1 VIQVTRGREVG
12 REGTPQRA
20 DILVSVT
27 TTLESLARRTTVVLA
42 AAATVLAT
50 AGPASAEVPE
60 GWSDPDAVSVLQA
73 ILVLVGIPLLLFL
86 VISVLVYLPAMVR
99 GERVAPGGATRENQ
113 WFGGPRKGTAELAAA
128 DTEESKAGGASGR
141 W

>member
-1 VIQVTRGREVG
+1 MTQATRGREVG
-12 REGTPQRA
+12 REGAPHRA
-20 DILVSVT
+20 DILLSVT

-42 AAATVLAT
+42 AAATVLVT

-60 GWSDPDAVSVLQA
+60 GWSDPDTVSALQA
-73 ILVLVGIPLLLFL
+73 ILVFVGIPLLMFL
-86 VISVLVYLPAMVR
+86 VITVLVYLPAMVR

-128 DTEESKAGGASGR
+128 DTQESKAGGASGR